1 MEKKTKGQGPIRG
14 QASRGQGVS
23 SRDKDAQKESSK
35 RSRKTTAYG
44 RQLQEK
50 QKVKFAYGMR
60 ERQFER
66 FFKMATRSKEAT
78 GEKLLSLLERRLDN
92 VVYRLKLAATRRQAR
107 QIVVHGHIYVN
118 GKKVHSPSYLVE
130 INDVVA
136 LSPLAGAKAGLLSE
150 VVDKRLSTQIK
161 VPDWLESNKD
171 ERKGKVIRHPVRAD
185 IQLQVNE
192 NAIVEL
198 YSK

>member
-1 MEKKTKGQGPIRG
+1 MEKRSKGPG
-14 QASRGQGVS
+14 QAQVQAGKA
-23 SRDKDAQKESSK
+23 KDAQKDSAK
-35 RSRKTTAYG
+35 RPKKTTAYG

-66 FFKMATRSKEAT
+66 FFSIATRSKEAT

-92 VVYRLKLAATRRQAR
+92 VVYRLKLSSTRRQAR
-107 QIVVHGHIYVN
+107 QVVVHGHIFVN
-118 GKKVHSPSYLVE
+118 GKRVHSPSYLVE
-130 INDVVA
+130 VDDVISLA
-136 LSPLAGAKAGLLSE
+136 PLSTAKVGLMSE
-150 VVDKRLSTQIK
+150 VVDKRMAANVK
-161 VPDWLESNKD
+161 VPDWLESDKN
-171 ERKGKVIRHPVRAD
+171 ERRGKVIRHPVRAD

>member
-1 MEKKTKGQGPIRG
+1 MEKRTKNAPATGSGRE
-14 QASRGQGVS
+14 
-23 SRDKDAQKESSK
+23 KDTQRESSK
-35 RSRKTTAYG
+35 RQRKVTAYG

-66 FFKMATRSKEAT
+66 FFALATLSKEAT

-92 VVYRLKLAATRRQAR
+92 VVYRLKLSTTRRQAR
-107 QIVVHGHIYVN
+107 QVVVHGHIYVN

-130 INDVVA
+130 INDEVSLA
-136 LSPLAGAKAGLLSE
+136 PLSTAKTGLLSE
-150 VVDKRLSTQIK
+150 VVDKRLSTNIK
-161 VPDWLESNKD
+161 VPDWLESDKN
-171 ERKGKVIRHPVRAD
+171 ERKGRVIRYPARAD

>member
-1 MEKKTKGQGPIRG
+1 MEKRPKNTPA
-14 QASRGQGVS
+14 ASTGRE
-23 SRDKDAQKESSK
+23 KDAQRDSSK
-35 RSRKTTAYG
+35 RQKKTTAYG

-60 ERQFER
+60 ERQFKR
-66 FFKMATRSKEAT
+66 FFGLATLSKEAT

-92 VVYRLKLAATRRQAR
+92 VVYRLKLATTRPQAR
-107 QIVVHGHIYVN
+107 QVVVHGHIFVN

-130 INDVVA
+130 VNDEISLA
-136 LSPLAGAKAGLLSE
+136 PLSNAKSGLLSE
-150 VVDKRLSTQIK
+150 VVDKRLATNIK
-161 VPDWLESNKD
+161 VPDWLESDKN
-171 ERKGKVIRHPVRAD
+171 ERKGRVIRHPARAD

>member
-1 MEKKTKGQGPIRG
+1 MEKKMKGQAVGGRE
-14 QASRGQGVS
+14 
-23 SRDKDAQKESSK
+23 KDAQKESSK
-35 RSRKTTAYG
+35 RPRKTTAYG

-92 VVYRLKLAATRRQAR
+92 VVYRLKLASTRRQAR
-107 QIVVHGHIYVN
+107 QIVVHGHIFVN
-118 GKKVHSPSYLVE
+118 GKRVHSPSYLVDV
-130 INDVVA
+130 NDVIA
-136 LSPLAGAKAGLLSE
+136 LSPLSVAKAGLLGE
-150 VVDKRLSTQIK
+150 VVDKRLNTQVK
-161 VPDWLESNKD
+161 VPEWLESDKN
-171 ERKGKVIRHPVRAD
+171 ERKGTVIRHPVRAD

>member
-1 MEKKTKGQGPIRG
+1 MEKRTQGRGPRG
-14 QASRGQGVS
+14 QSVGGGRN
-23 SRDKDAQKESSK
+23 KETTQKESK
-35 RSRKTTAYG
+35 RPRKTTAYG

-66 FFKMATRSKEAT
+66 FFAMATRSEEAT

-92 VVYRLKLAATRRQAR
+92 VVYRLKLASTRRQAR
-107 QIVVHGHIYVN
+107 QVVVHGHIFVN

-130 INDVVA
+130 VNDVVSLA
-136 LSPLAGAKAGLLSE
+136 PLAAAKVGLLSE
-150 VVDKRLSTQIK
+150 VVDKRLNTQVK
-161 VPDWLESNKD
+161 VPEWLESDKH
-171 ERKGKVIRHPVRAD
+171 ERKGTVIRHPVRAD